1 MSQAPQNSPE
11 YQSPAP
17 RSGPPPGSGLRFGTG
32 TLLFVFTLFILVAA
46 ACGGLVRMGTVG
58 AQDAKMLIF
67 ALPLGGM
74 IVASLLRALFK
85 WTNRR
90 LG

>member
-11 YQSPAP
+11 NQAP
-17 RSGPPPGSGLRFGTG
+17 TPGSGLRFGTG
-32 TLLFVFTLFILVAA
+32 TLLFVFTLLILVAA
-46 ACGGLVRMGTVG
+46 ACGGLVRMGSVG

-85 WTNRR
+85 WVNRR
-90 LG
+90 PD